1 MIPIL
6 SGISW
11 SNLTGSADDDW
22 IDRVS
27 HLWSVC
33 LLLLFAVLVSSGQYV
48 GDPIHCW
55 CPAEFTGTYVAYTKN
70 YCWISNTYYVP
81 MDTGIPRDIHKRQE
95 KELSYYQWVPVILLF
110 QAMLFKMPNVVWH
123 LLNTKSGINMK
134 KICQLTDSAQ
144 IGKPDD
150 REQNVK
156 NIARYIDR
164 WLKDKRHYHRNFIVK
179 VRQKF
184 SNVVFFCFGQ
194 REGHFLTGFYLFT
207 KLLYCVNCVGQF
219 YLLDTFLAMDF
230 GGYGFEVLKYL
241 RESGEWKPS
250 YRFPRVT
257 LCDFEVRQLQNI
269 QRFTVQCVLPINLF
283 NEKIFAIVWFWLFL
297 VSVLTFFNFGSWVF
311 YILFKHNRQTFVRK
325 YLRVADEIHT
335 GFDKKLS
342 RKFAD
347 EYLRDDGVFLLRI
360 VGKNSS
366 EIILCDLIKE
376 LWRTFK
382 DIPFGDNR
390 FLSNMDN
397 LVPNGKEKLIPNGAD
412 QNGAR
417 IMKDRSETPI

>member
-1 MIPIL
+1 M
-6 SGISW
+6 
-11 SNLTGSADDDW
+11 
-22 IDRVS
+22 
-27 HLWSVC
+27 
-33 LLLLFAVLVSSGQYV
+33 
-48 GDPIHCW
+48 
-55 CPAEFTGTYVAYTKN
+55 
-70 YCWISNTYYVP
+70 
-81 MDTGIPRDIHKRQE
+81 
-95 KELSYYQWVPVILLF
+95 
-110 QAMLFKMPNVVWH
+110 
-123 LLNTKSGINMK
+123 
-134 KICQLTDSAQ
+134 
-144 IGKPDD
+144 
-150 REQNVK
+150 
-156 NIARYIDR
+156 
-164 WLKDKRHYHRNFIVK
+164 
-179 VRQKF
+179 
-184 SNVVFFCFGQ
+184 
-194 REGHFLTGFYLFT
+194 
-207 KLLYCVNCVGQF
+207 
-219 YLLDTFLAMDF
+219 
-230 GGYGFEVLKYL
+230 
-241 RESGEWKPS
+241 
-250 YRFPRVT
+250 
-257 LCDFEVRQLQNI
+257 
-269 QRFTVQCVLPINLF
+269 
-283 NEKIFAIVWFWLFL
+283 
-297 VSVLTFFNFGSWVF
+297 F

>member
-1 MIPIL
+1 M
-6 SGISW
+6 
-11 SNLTGSADDDW
+11 
-22 IDRVS
+22 
-27 HLWSVC
+27 
-33 LLLLFAVLVSSGQYV
+33 
-48 GDPIHCW
+48 
-55 CPAEFTGTYVAYTKN
+55 AYTKN

-81 MDTGIPRDIHKRQE
+81 MDSGIPRDIRERQD
-95 KELSYYQWVPVILLF
+95 KELSYYQWVPIILLL
-110 QAMLFKMPNVVWH
+110 QAFLFKMPNVIWH

-144 IGKPDD
+144 IGKPDERD
-150 REQNVK
+150 KNVK

-164 WLKDKRHYHRNFIVK
+164 WLKDKRHYHRNFVVK
-179 VRQKF
+179 MRQKC

-219 YLLDTFLAMDF
+219 YLLDAFLAMDF
-230 GGYGFEVLKYL
+230 GGYGFEVLKVL
-241 RESGEWKPS
+241 TETGEWKPS

-283 NEKIFAIVWFWLFL
+283 NEKIFAVVWFWLFM
-297 VSVLTFFNFGSWVF
+297 VSVLTFFNFASWIF
-311 YILFKHNRQTFVRK
+311 YLIFRHNRQMFVRK
-325 YLRVADEIHT
+325 YLRIADEIHT

-347 EYLRDDGVFLLRI
+347 EYLRDDGVFLLRV

-366 EIILCDLIKE
+366 DIILCDLIKE
-376 LWRTFK
+376 LWHTFK
-382 DIPFGDNR
+382 AIPLGNNR
-390 FLSNMDN
+390 ILSNKDKIVM
-397 LVPNGKEKLIPNGAD
+397 PNGID
-412 QNGAR
+412 QNGSVFNKNR
-417 IMKDRSETPI
+417 PETPI